1 MLDIN
6 NSAIQTGTSKS
17 DFTINDLAPN
27 NYLTIMWNG
36 YKGEKFKVQ
45 TLSVDV
51 DRYNEMLDLM
61 TSSFNQTKGNV
72 LSSLINNKYVNL
84 GSVAKYFAQT
94 TFENYG
100 ARQAVN
106 GLVNI
111 MQDGKIQND
120 DVLNSLLYY
129 SGDIINN
136 VAKDMNIADSNL
148 LVQQLAGQNVL
159 NDFNPFKF
167 LDSFCNKTQDW
178 TDKAE
183 SSLNERAIEYP
194 YSGDEISQ
202 EYAGILLGI
211 TESDT
216 HSIDIDIPRKR
227 TESGYE
233 YTSHVVVNPFRKDL
247 KLRLTNKIINNSKEL
262 NKITEVKNIEAV
274 RDIIEQIV
282 NSKTRFDIYIRLS
295 DKDYKCYTNLMF
307 SSISFDKS
315 SSTGVSYDFSCTI
328 EPVNEYI
335 AKTYIFTPPVSSTKI
350 NKNNS
355 TLKNTNRTSAGNSNS
370 SKTAEQ
376 IKAEKANFESHCKY
390 FQDKYGINPKNYG
403 ITTVKQISKTYSLLD
418 SKGITKNY
426 NYKHYLNA
434 VKKYNNL
441 SRYSGKQL
449 MINELLIKGE
459 FKKQVELQNK
469 ITSCL
474 YEAKTITT
482 GNMTNKQ

>member
-1 MLDIN
+1 MSD
-6 NSAIQTGTSKS
+6 SVMQVGTSKS

-51 DRYNEMLDLM
+51 NRYNEMLDLM

-94 TFENYG
+94 TFESYG

-111 MQDGKIQND
+111 IQDGKIQND

-129 SGDIINN
+129 SGDIIND

-159 NDFNPFKF
+159 NDFSPFKF

-178 TDKAE
+178 TDKSEA
-183 SSLNERAIEYP
+183 SLNEKAVEYP
-194 YSGDEISQ
+194 YSEDVISK

-216 HSIDIDIPRKR
+216 HSVDIDIPRKR

-233 YTSHVVVNPFRKDL
+233 YTSHVIVNPFKKDL
-247 KLRLTNKIINNSKEL
+247 KLRLTNKIITNDKKL
-262 NKITEVKNIEAV
+262 DYITEVKNIEAV

-295 DKDYKCYTNLMF
+295 DRDYKCYTGLMF
-307 SSISFDKS
+307 SSISFDKNS
-315 SSTGVSYDFSCTI
+315 ATGSSYDFSCTI

-335 AKTYIFTPPVSSTKI
+335 AKTYIFTPPVSSTKVK
-350 NKNNS
+350 KNSS
-355 TLKNTNRTSAGNSNS
+355 TSSNAKNTNAGKSESAKSP
-370 SKTAEQ
+370 EQ
-376 IKAEKANFESHCKY
+376 IKADRINFDKKNEAFKTKFNIDPKA
-390 FQDKYGINPKNYG
+390 YG
-403 ITTVKQISKTYSLLD
+403 ITNAKQIDKAIILMEQ
-418 SKGITKNY
+418 KGITKD
-426 NYKHYLNA
+426 KKFIWYLADLKLAN
-434 VKKYNNL
+434 KYN
-441 SRYSGKQL
+441 
-449 MINELLIKGE
+449 IKP
-459 FKKQVELQNK
+459 FKKQ
-469 ITSCL
+469 ITNSKYYHDVRKQLTDCL

-482 GNMTNKQ
+482 GSITNNK